1 MSKKKKKIRQD
12 VLQYINN
19 MKTFDEIMNSTEN
32 ASKKGFIYEIIVI
45 LCIIVKQLIP
55 NYESISDS
63 KLSTE
68 NMVFVVIKS
77 IRELFHKPLQDG
89 NNISDIS
96 VKIKDKGW
104 TPFSVKYRDT
114 SGKSDLVDCKDCME
128 NYVTSEG
135 YSLGYIVKDRSKL
148 IKSHD
153 SGRPDAKAIQKAKD
167 DGHLFD
173 EIDIRNAFTNFQKIL
188 VDKGLTDIV
197 DIVDWIDSTY
207 LKTGRRH
214 LQEKFH
220 QALALHQFT
229 SNVNTGELTHCL
241 SHKPRSG
248 KTITMLLMAKYLLIN
263 GYKRILIMTSVPATI
278 NSFINELN
286 KYYEFKGINYKE
298 QKDFPGIDD
307 TFHGIAFCSVQYL
320 KTLYETKKDNLLLF
334 DCNIFD
340 ECHFHSSNKN
350 TLDKIIN
357 IHGDKKIMQ
366 IFASGTSGKTEWFY
380 DIPSKCIYMWKH
392 KDENMMKKY
401 VN

>member
-1 MSKKKKKIRQD
+1 
-12 VLQYINN
+12 
-19 MKTFDEIMNSTEN
+19 MNSTEN

-135 YSLGYIVKDRSKL
+135 YSLGYIVKDRLKL
-148 IKSHD
+148 TKSHD
-153 SGRPDAKAIQKAKD
+153 SGRPEAKAIQKATD

-173 EIDIRNAFTNFQKIL
+173 ETDVRNAFTNFQKIL
-188 VDKGLTDIV
+188 VDKGLTNIV

-220 QALALHQFT
+220 QALVLHQF
-229 SNVNTGELTHCL
+229 
-241 SHKPRSG
+241 
-248 KTITMLLMAKYLLIN
+248 
-263 GYKRILIMTSVPATI
+263 
-278 NSFINELN
+278 
-286 KYYEFKGINYKE
+286 
-298 QKDFPGIDD
+298 
-307 TFHGIAFCSVQYL
+307 
-320 KTLYETKKDNLLLF
+320 
-334 DCNIFD
+334 
-340 ECHFHSSNKN
+340 
-350 TLDKIIN
+350 
-357 IHGDKKIMQ
+357 
-366 IFASGTSGKTEWFY
+366 
-380 DIPSKCIYMWKH
+380 
-392 KDENMMKKY
+392 
-401 VN
+401 